1 MLNVVTGKSL
11 EQYFQA
17 NILQPLGMRD
27 TSYFIPPEKF
37 DRLVAS
43 YTHNAD
49 GTMAQWPRV
58 KPMPPARP
66 TGGGGL
72 YSTVSDYIRFTQMIL
87 GKGTLGGVRILNPE
101 SVAQMSRNQIGSLG
115 AGKMPSFDHGDSA
128 DVDLHPGA
136 EDKWGF
142 GFLINP
148 VAYAG
153 GRSAGSLGWAGSKN
167 TFYWIDPQRNLAA
180 VILMHF
186 VPFLDQAAVGMLG
199 EFERAVYASL
209 GR

>member
-1 MLNVVTGKSL
+1 MH
-11 EQYFQA
+11 
-17 NILQPLGMRD
+17 D

-43 YTHNAD
+43 YKRNPD
-49 GTMAQWPRV
+49 GRMTQWPRV
-58 KPMPPARP
+58 KPTPPRMP

-72 YSTVSDYIRFTQMIL
+72 YSTASDYIRFTQMIL
-87 GKGTLGGVRILNPE
+87 GKGSFRLESGASVRILKPE
-101 SVAQMSRNQIGSLG
+101 TVEQMSRNQIGSLG
-115 AGKMPSFDHGDSA
+115 AGKMPSFDYGDSA
-128 DVDLHPGA
+128 DVDLHPGK

-148 VAYAG
+148 VAYEG
-153 GRSAGSLGWAGSKN
+153 GRSAGSLAWAGSKN

-180 VILMHF
+180 VLLMHF

-199 EFERAVYASL
+199 DFERAVYANI
-209 GR
+209 R